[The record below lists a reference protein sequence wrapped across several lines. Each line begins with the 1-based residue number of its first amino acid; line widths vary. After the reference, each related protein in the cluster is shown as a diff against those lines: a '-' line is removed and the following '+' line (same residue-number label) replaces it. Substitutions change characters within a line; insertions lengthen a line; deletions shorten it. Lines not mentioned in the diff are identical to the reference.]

1 MTLLKGDFLSF
12 SYPGRGG
19 PLLENLSLELGQG
32 EILTL
37 LGPSGCGKTTLLKL
51 LSGFL
56 RPDRGELR
64 YRGSALKSPFPEGQ
78 MIFQDSAQLL
88 PWLNVEDNILFPV
101 QGGCRGRRGRKDA
114 LRFRLDEVLRSV
126 GLSDFA
132 HYHPARLSG
141 GMKQRCALGRA
152 LMAEPEILFLD
163 EPFGSLDAPSRG
175 ELQGLLLSLWKKKGF
190 SMIFVTHDIAEALLL
205 SDRILLFGGSGG
217 PGSGGTGRGGTAK
230 GTSVPRLRDI
240 DLPRP
245 RNRQSDSFR
254 SLELELYSALSDGL
268 RTL

>member
-1 MTLLKGDFLSF
+1 MNRSETILNAARLDF
-12 SYPGRGG
+12 SYSANDRKI
-19 PLLENLSLELGQG
+19 LSDFSLELKEG

-56 RPDRGELR
+56 TPDAGTLR
-64 YRGSALKSPFPEGQ
+64 YRDEKLDSPFPEGQ

-101 QGGCRGRRGRKDA
+101 QKRALPLKFPGGRKSDEPYH
-114 LRFRLDEVLRSV
+114 LRQDEVLEAV
-126 GLSDFA
+126 GLSEVA
-132 HYHPARLSG
+132 HYHPAQLSG

-152 LMAEPEILFLD
+152 LMAEPDILFLD
-163 EPFGSLDAPSRG
+163 EPFGSLDAPSRF
-175 ELQGLLLSLWKKKGF
+175 ELQMLLLKLWEMKHF

-205 SDRILLFGGSGG
+205 SDRIILFGNGSGRR
-217 PGSGGTGRGGTAK
+217 TEL
-230 GTSVPRLRDI
+230 LRPEVRQVS
-240 DLPRP
+240 LPRP
-245 RNRQSDSFR
+245 RDRHSKAFR
-254 SLELELYSALSDGL
+254 DLELSLYSELSDAG